1 MPLHDY
7 TTGSVIGKGTYGEV
21 SLVKHK
27 KDRKQVRCRHIF
39 VDDSRSTFVNNKKRR
54 QCVYI

>member
-7 TTGSVIGKGTYGEV
+7 TTGNVIGKGTYGEV

-27 KDRKQVRCRHIF
+27 KDRKQVRSRLIF
-39 VDDSRSTFVNNKKRR
+39 IFIDDSFSKFVNNRE
-54 QCVYI
+54 